1 MTFSYLFL
9 SCLDPF
15 GYLNFY
21 FSLFAVLLIEPL
33 ATLMKYSILQKDVFL
48 TGSLSMS
55 ILRSH
60 PKWKPISIV
69 VINDNSSIPG
79 TFSSGSQ

>member
-1 MTFSYLFL
+1 MFNFKAIKHFIKGTAMTFSYLFL

-21 FSLFAVLLIEPL
+21 FFPFAVLLIEPL
-33 ATLMKYSILQKDVFL
+33 ATLMKYSIFTKDVFL

-55 ILRSH
+55 Y
-60 PKWKPISIV
+60 P
-69 VINDNSSIPG
+69 
-79 TFSSGSQ
+79 